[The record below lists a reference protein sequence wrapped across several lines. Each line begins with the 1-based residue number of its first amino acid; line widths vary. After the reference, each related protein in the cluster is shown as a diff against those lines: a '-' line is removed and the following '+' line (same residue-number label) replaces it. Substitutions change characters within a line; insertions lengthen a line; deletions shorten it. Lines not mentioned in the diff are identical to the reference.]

1 MAVPLEN
8 MEMVYGLLSGRLAG
22 LAIPENIDLW
32 ADWRFDHWGPWLLSR
47 LLHGGLYLAGAV
59 IAHRALVLLLRRA
72 EAVLKGRDGG
82 EQEAKR
88 DQTLIAVTRRTGVVV
103 IYTVFALV
111 VASDFGVQVG
121 PLIAGMGIAGV
132 ALGFGAQYLVKDVI
146 TGFFLI
152 FERQFALDDVVM
164 INGITGSVEEITL
177 RTTRLRSARG
187 ELHVIP
193 NGEIRCVTNLT
204 HQWARAV
211 VDVGVAYRSR
221 LEEVFKALEE
231 VAARVSKDEKAA
243 AALLEKPEVVGVTAL
258 GDSAVTVRIWAKTKS
273 GKQWETERLLLRMVK
288 EVFDERGIEMPFPQ
302 RTVSVD
308 PQLASLLSGRGGE

>member
-1 MAVPLEN
+1 MII
-8 MEMVYGLLSGRLAG
+8 MGLAGRLA
-22 LAIPENIDLW
+22 AWASPENVDLW
-32 ADWRFDHWGPWLLSR
+32 ADWRFDHWGPWLLAR
-47 LLHGGLYLAGAV
+47 LLHTGLYLAGAV

-121 PLIAGMGIAGV
+121 PLLAGMGIAGV

-152 FERQFALDDVVM
+152 FERQFVLDDVVT
-164 INGITGSVEEITL
+164 INGHTGVVEEMTL
-177 RTTRLRSARG
+177 RTTRLRSASG

-204 HQWARAV
+204 HQWARAI
-211 VDVGVAYRSR
+211 VDVGVAYRAR
-221 LEEVFKALEE
+221 LDDVFKALEE
-231 VAARVSKDEKAA
+231 AGARVSKEEASSSS
-243 AALLEKPEVVGVTAL
+243 LLEKPEVVGVTAL
-258 GDSAVTVRIWAKTKS
+258 GDNAVTVRIWVKTKS
-273 GKQWETERLLLRMVK
+273 GKQWEAERVLLKTIK

-308 PQLASLLSGRGGE
+308 PLLASLLGARGEK